1 MEPSNDQFSQSFRD
15 GGRIRGLQLLL
26 SVPVRRTS
34 DSFLLRLIGS
44 RLRSVGFHGIPHR
57 HDDKNSRGRVGMKPE
72 ELVTNRCSCAAVV
85 FLGAHQGA
93 RRRARQ
99 VTRR

>member
-57 HDDKNSRGRVGMKPE
+57 HVC
-72 ELVTNRCSCAAVV
+72 LVQAGQHGNPQTTRILEVV
-85 FLGAHQGA
+85 L
-93 RRRARQ
+93 
-99 VTRR
+99 V